1 MKNSLLIP
9 LSLLITSLT
18 LSQEI
23 VPVSGGNANGNG
35 SVSYTVGQ
43 VFVGSNTGNDGSIS
57 EGIQQSIELFVLS
70 NPELK
75 TINLNA
81 ITFPNP
87 TKDKIILS
95 LTDNVLNNLI
105 FTIFDIKGRLVKNGK
120 VNKDKTSIAMKDF
133 TTGVYLLKVYQKN
146 KQLKTFKIIK
156 N

>member
-1 MKNSLLIP
+1 MKKSLLIP
-9 LSLLITSLT
+9 LFLLITSLT

-23 VPVSGGNANGNG
+23 VSVSGGNSAGNG

-43 VFVGSNTGNDGSIS
+43 VFIGLNAGNDGSIS

-95 LTDNVLNNLI
+95 LTDNVLDNLV

-120 VNKDKTSIAMKDF
+120 VNKDKTSITMKDF
-133 TTGVYLLKVYQKN
+133 AIGVYLLKVYQKN